1 LPTVLA
7 EINSVA
13 DEKKQLMAKRK
24 EVQPEERKQ
33 FSRRLSF
40 LAERLAVL
48 REERVA
54 LTDENRR
61 YAREPAKEE
70 A

>member
-1 LPTVLA
+1 
-7 EINSVA
+7 
-13 DEKKQLMAKRK
+13 
-24 EVQPEERKQ
+24 
-33 FSRRLSF
+33 